1 VGYHGGVVHPQRAF
15 EAIEALYDTFGLSG
29 PDRPREPIGRAR
41 VLAKIQDPA
50 SWPGDEIAA
59 HPLFD
64 YAGATRFPWQ
74 KDYTADEYAEY
85 LQSTSFYQVMDPEA
99 CGRLL
104 TAVATTIREQFD
116 NRITIE
122 WSTQCYNAR
131 RIG

>member
-1 VGYHGGVVHPQRAF
+1 L
-15 EAIEALYDTFGLSG
+15 IS
-29 PDRPREPIGRAR
+29 
-41 VLAKIQDPA
+41 
-50 SWPGDEIAA
+50 
-59 HPLFD
+59 
-64 YAGATRFPWQ
+64 WQ

-104 TAVATTIREQFD
+104 NAVATTIREQFD